1 MCSGSAGRYR
11 RNWST
16 CSKAW
21 RMLGRKVPSKNLR
34 RTEPPCRDAASRVST
49 GNFRLLPGAVD
60 RAGPQTIMEENKSK
74 QIVLMKSRVFLFL
87 VFPLLAGSLIGQTA
101 SPASA
106 PAAQNPPGQTSP
118 SPGDQTQAPAVPAS
132 PTPTPAASSAST
144 SSAPAAP
151 TAAGQS
157 PQAHNP
163 AKSDTDESVA
173 TIIHVVNEV
182 RVVFTVTDRHGHY
195 IKDLKRTDFRVIDDQ
210 KPAELRS
217 FHSETDLPLQVGLL
231 VDASNSVRDRFKFE
245 QEAAIEFL
253 NAIIRPRYDR
263 AFVVGFDATPEVT
276 QDFTDNTENLSAG
289 VRMLRAG
296 GGTAMYDAL
305 YFAWRDKVVQQ
316 EQVGPVRRAIIL
328 LSDGE
333 DNLSHV
339 TREEAI
345 DMAARA
351 EVIVYTISTNISGMK
366 GKGDK
371 VLERIADATGGRGFF
386 PFQMRDVSDAFL
398 SIQEELR
405 SQYAVAYKPADFA
418 ADGRYRTI
426 AILAQDKGMKVRTR
440 KGYYAPKQ

>member
-1 MCSGSAGRYR
+1 
-11 RNWST
+11 
-16 CSKAW
+16 
-21 RMLGRKVPSKNLR
+21 
-34 RTEPPCRDAASRVST
+34 
-49 GNFRLLPGAVD
+49 
-60 RAGPQTIMEENKSK
+60 
-74 QIVLMKSRVFLFL
+74 MKSRIFLLL
-87 VFPLLAGSLIGQTA
+87 VALHILAASLIGQTA
-101 SPASA
+101 PPAS
-106 PAAQNPPGQTSP
+106 
-118 SPGDQTQAPAVPAS
+118 
-132 PTPTPAASSAST
+132 TPAAAPADTPT
-144 SSAPAAP
+144 SSTPPSAKSTPKAQTP
-151 TAAGQS
+151 AGQA
-157 PQAHNP
+157 PDRPGNPVKPDP
-163 AKSDTDESVA
+163 AKSEPDDSV
-173 TIIHVVNEV
+173 TKIISTVNEV
-182 RVVFTVTDRHGHY
+182 RVVFTVTDRHGRY
-195 IKDLKRTDFRVIDDQ
+195 IKDLKRDDFRVIDDQ

-217 FHSETDLPLQVGLL
+217 FRSETDLPLQVGLL

-253 NAIIRPRYDR
+253 NAIIRPRYDK

-276 QDFTDNTENLSAG
+276 QDFTDNTEGLSAG

-305 YFAWRDKVVQQ
+305 YFACRDKLLKQ

-366 GKGDK
+366 GGGDK
-371 VLERIADATGGRGFF
+371 VLERIADATGGRAFF

-426 AILAQDKGMKVRTR
+426 AILAHDKGMKVRTR